1 LRHGCTRAWFSI
13 DSRWKRPAAAQD
25 HGHETP
31 LQDCRQRQVLLV
43 DPTASEWRVPR
54 DGKPSRRTQFFR
66 FSMRSSLYVAAAIP
80 LNLSYRV
87 RLTPDGTMH

>member
-1 LRHGCTRAWFSI
+1 
-13 DSRWKRPAAAQD
+13 
-25 HGHETP
+25 
-31 LQDCRQRQVLLV
+31 
-43 DPTASEWRVPR
+43 VPR